1 MATDMETTVEPTGS
15 ENGLLNFNWDDS
27 GDDSFF
33 NLNSA
38 GEEPVKQEEP
48 TQVIKTV
55 GESEEKP
62 KEVKPPKE
70 VKTVE
75 PVVED
80 EFFVLLDDG
89 DPDMGDEGEEGEKT
103 PAR

>member
-1 MATDMETTVEPTGS
+1 MATDMETTVESTGS

-62 KEVKPPKE
+62 KEVKTSKE
-70 VKTVE
+70 VK
-75 PVVED
+75 
-80 EFFVLLDDG
+80 FI
-89 DPDMGDEGEEGEKT
+89 
-103 PAR
+103 RSI